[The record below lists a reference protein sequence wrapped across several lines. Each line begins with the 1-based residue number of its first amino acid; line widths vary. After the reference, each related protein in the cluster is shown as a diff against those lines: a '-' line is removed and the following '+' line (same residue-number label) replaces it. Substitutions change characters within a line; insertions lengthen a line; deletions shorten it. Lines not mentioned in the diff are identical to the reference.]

1 MPGRMTDDFSGQG
14 RPPEPGAEVVEV
26 VEVVEGPVPPPEPDP
41 ARLQRERRDLTERR
55 EIEMRDVG
63 GLAVEMVRRD
73 RWNPDLLVSRAHEV
87 LALEQRMHELDS
99 LLAAEATAR
108 SFPNAGYCKCGAPL
122 VPGVHFCGHCGR
134 PARTTPPVLTCTHCG
149 QPLPADVNFCA
160 FCGNPAAAEDYEPAP
175 ERVEETI
182 VRPSP
187 PEDETQGRL

>member
-1 MPGRMTDDFSGQG
+1 M
-14 RPPEPGAEVVEV
+14 
-26 VEVVEGPVPPPEPDP
+26 EVVEGPIPPDADP
-41 ARLQRERRDLTERR
+41 TRLQRERRELTDRR

-99 LLAAEATAR
+99 LLVAETTAR
-108 SFPNAGYCKCGAPL
+108 SFPNVAFCKCGAPL

-134 PARTTPPVLTCTHCG
+134 PAPTSPPVVTCAHCG
-149 QPLPADVNFCA
+149 QPLPADVNFCS

-175 ERVEETI
+175 EPVEETI
-182 VRPSP
+182 VRPP
-187 PEDETQGRL
+187 PPPDDETQGRL